1 MKCFNPLATSE
12 YLQDETTGEKYLTEP
27 QMVSMSAATFSVSA
41 PIDYDYNHDFWCI
54 ATGRFTGMRFPKGS
68 ANEYKIEF
76 DTVKVISY
84 YADGAI
90 TLSLEQ
96 FKDGHT
102 NLFDAL
108 TQAAN
113 NLFEKN
119 WQDIAEAQRDE

>member
-27 QMVSMSAATFSVSA
+27 QMVSMSAATFSVCE
-41 PIDYDYNHDFWCI
+41 PVDCDYNHDFLCI
-54 ATGRFTGMRFPKGS
+54 ATGNFAHMRFPKGS
-68 ANEYKIEF
+68 ANEYEIEF
-76 DTVKVISY
+76 DAIKVVSHF
-84 YADGAI
+84 ADGAI
-90 TLSLEQ
+90 TMTLEQ
-96 FKDGHT
+96 FKYGHT

-108 TQAAN
+108 IQAAN

>member
-1 MKCFNPLATSE
+1 MKCFNPLKTSE
-12 YLQDETTGEKYLTEP
+12 YLQDETTGDKYLTEP
-27 QMVSMSAATFSVSA
+27 QMVSMSAATFSVCH
-41 PIDYDYNHDFWCI
+41 PIDDTFNFWCI